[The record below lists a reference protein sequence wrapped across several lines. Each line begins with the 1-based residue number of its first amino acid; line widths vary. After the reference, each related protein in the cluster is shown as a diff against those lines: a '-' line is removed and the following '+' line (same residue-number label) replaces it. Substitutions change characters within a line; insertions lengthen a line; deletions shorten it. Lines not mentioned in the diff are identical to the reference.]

1 MHATTPAEPS
11 SHQVCMYEASRVSHH
26 LITHMLVILFTQ
38 VSTRALDPIEAQLEA
53 WWAEYQGIAG
63 GAIKITSMLISASGL
78 PGAGALSAA
87 MDKVVIAAAGAT
99 ENRESCKRLA
109 FLVCTCDIALSDA
122 GSKNGLCASGHA
134 EELLASLKEAMEEA
148 AAVAKEFGQKRG
160 MVMRLV
166 KYSSD
171 ADAFKQ
177 VHNRL
182 GDCMKVGKCMSCRSR
197 SSLIALLSRL
207 QTFTFCLCAKLLGEV
222 SSQLDMFGQRVT
234 FIEERMGRVEQL
246 VDSAEWFRKQPPQA
260 LKKYLKDWWFDKIG
274 GEMEVDND
282 TFYHKLM
289 DTMQSQG

>member
-1 MHATTPAEPS
+1 
-11 SHQVCMYEASRVSHH
+11 MYEESRVSHH

-122 GSKNGLCASGHA
+122 GSKNSLCASGHA

-148 AAVAKEFGQKRG
+148 AAVAEEFGQKRG

-166 KYSSD
+166 KYSGD

-177 VHNRL
+177 VHQRL
-182 GDCMKVGKCMSCRSR
+182 DDCMKVGKCLRSFKSYIITLHSCS
-197 SSLIALLSRL
+197 
-207 QTFTFCLCAKLLGEV
+207 QTFTFCLSLKLQGQV
-222 SSQLDMFGQRVT
+222 SCQLDTFGQRVA
-234 FIEERMGRVEQL
+234 FIEER
-246 VDSAEWFRKQPPQA
+246 VDRIESDLQRLLEKNARIAQEPPQA
-260 LKKYLKDWWFDKIG
+260 LKPYLLDWWWLKVG
-274 GEMEVDND
+274 RAKVEVDND
-282 TFYHKLM
+282 TFFQKLM
-289 DTMQSQG
+289 DTMHSLG